1 MSNLLE
7 KKISLDN
14 LRPEIFFNKLKNFL
28 ETLKVWVQK
37 KNEKIFDYSP
47 RLAVIASKSLG
58 FLFLGRPF
66 CLGGGTPVA
75 PPTAWAV
82 PLK

>member
-28 ETLKVWVQK
+28 ETLKV
-37 KNEKIFDYSP
+37 
-47 RLAVIASKSLG
+47 
-58 FLFLGRPF
+58 
-66 CLGGGTPVA
+66 
-75 PPTAWAV
+75 
-82 PLK
+82 